1 MNLTLSPALLRGTI
15 TPPPSKSHSHRLLIA
30 AALASGESTIENF
43 IPSKDLTATV
53 RALRALGADIH
64 SNGSTLH
71 ISGIASR
78 SVRTDDLP
86 HLDCG
91 ESGSTLRFLIPVAL
105 AVAGGGVFHC
115 SKRLLKRPLQPYFD
129 IFQKQGIEFSLTDD
143 TLTIRGKLL
152 PGEYRLPGN
161 VSSQFFSGLLFALPL
176 LGAPSV
182 IVPEG
187 HLESF
192 SYVGMTLHTLSQF
205 GIHIP
210 ATLSIP
216 PQYHIPP
223 DARYHPG
230 HFRVENDWSQ
240 AAFWYAA
247 RGIGNA
253 VTVAGMDKASLQGDR
268 AILDYG
274 VQIQHGGFVSIDI
287 SDCPDLAPP
296 LAVWGALMNGEL
308 HLVGAARLRMKESD
322 RLASIT
328 RALSAL
334 GADIRE
340 GADTLTIRGRDRLRG
355 GVVVG
360 CENDHRIAMMLAI
373 AATRCEQPITLLGA
387 QCVSKSYPHFWQDY
401 AALGGIIHE
410 HAGQ

>member
-1 MNLTLSPALLRGTI
+1 MNLILSPAHLRGSI
-15 TPPPSKSHSHRLLIA
+15 TPPPSKSNSHRLLIA
-30 AALASGESTIENF
+30 AALASGESIIENF
-43 IPSKDLTATV
+43 LPGEDLTATV
-53 RALRALGADIH
+53 RTLRALGADIH
-64 SNGSTLH
+64 SQGSTLH

-105 AVAGGGVFHC
+105 AVAGGGVFHG
-115 SKRLLKRPLQPYFD
+115 SKRLFERPLGPYFD
-129 IFQKQGIEFSLTDD
+129 IFQKQGVEYSLTDD
-143 TLTIRGKLL
+143 ALTICGKLL
-152 PGEYRLPGN
+152 PGEYLLPGN
-161 VSSQFFSGLLFALPL
+161 VSSQFFSGLFFALPL
-176 LGAPSV
+176 LGAPSR
-182 IVPEG
+182 IIPDG
-187 HLESF
+187 HMESF

-216 PQYHIPP
+216 PQYHVPS
-223 DARYHPG
+223 DTYYLPG
-230 HFRVENDWSQ
+230 HFRAENDWSQ

-247 RGIGNA
+247 AGIGNA
-253 VTVAGMDKASLQGDR
+253 VTVAGMDDDSLQGDR
-268 AILDYG
+268 VILDHG
-274 VQIQHGGFVSIDI
+274 AQIKNGGCISIDI

-308 HLVGAARLRMKESD
+308 HLTNAARLRMKESD

-328 RALSAL
+328 RALAAL
-334 GADIRE
+334 GADIHE
-340 GADTLTIRGRDRLRG
+340 GADSLTIRGKDRLRG
-355 GVVVG
+355 GAVVN

-387 QCVSKSYPHFWQDY
+387 QCVNKSYPHFWQDY
-401 AALGGIIHE
+401 ASLGGIIHE